1 MDSPAGRLER
11 ILIGV
16 ILPLIFLISIVYVD
30 NELTVKECSYGTCN
44 NYLILLLLIFM
55 VIIFIIILIIN
66 KFTTILD
73 AWFSKEIDEEM
84 RARLEEEMLEA
95 DVSNLSSEWAKMEME
110 HLENKHEEE

>member
-1 MDSPAGRLER
+1 M
-11 ILIGV
+11 IKF
-16 ILPLIFLISIVYVD
+16 ILP
-30 NELTVKECSYGTCN
+30 
-44 NYLILLLLIFM
+44 
-55 VIIFIIILIIN
+55 FIIILIIN

>member
-11 ILIGV
+11 VLIGV

-30 NELTVKECSYGTCN
+30 NELTIKECSYGTCN
-44 NYLILLLLIFM
+44 NYLILLIFM